1 MLYKVVFRDRTLPK
15 IENLEHFTGKMLFF
29 LFLRLFDLFI
39 FSKHMLYNEINQNQ
53 KISKDT
59 FAKKYRK
66 RVMSILIAL
75 ISLRKV

>member
-15 IENLEHFTGKMLFF
+15 IENLEHFLEKMLFF
-29 LFLRLFDLFI
+29 LFLGLFDLFI

-59 FAKKYRK
+59 LCEKYRK
-66 RVMSILIAL
+66 RVMGILITL
-75 ISLRKV
+75 ISLSKV

>member
-15 IENLEHFTGKMLFF
+15 IENLEHFLEKMLFF
-29 LFLRLFDLFI
+29 LFLGLFDLFI

-59 FAKKYRK
+59 FAKNIERE
-66 RVMSILIAL
+66 L
-75 ISLRKV
+75 